1 MKSEGITGVKRSRA
15 VIEGKNCVWPVQV
28 WGTEEFKAVLN
39 TAVWIGAQVQLF
51 TALHRSGS
59 ERTVHLVLQK
69 LDRHFRS
76 NNFNLRI
83 EVDEVT
89 N

>member
-1 MKSEGITGVKRSRA
+1 MKAKGITGVEDAGA
-15 VIEGKNCVWPVQV
+15 VVEGKNRVGPVQV
-28 WGTEEFKAVLN
+28 GGTEKFKAVLN
-39 TAVWIGAQVQLF
+39 TTLWVGAQVQLLS
-51 TALHRSGS
+51 ALHRSGS

>member
-1 MKSEGITGVKRSRA
+1 
-15 VIEGKNCVWPVQV
+15 
-28 WGTEEFKAVLN
+28 
-39 TAVWIGAQVQLF
+39 
-51 TALHRSGS
+51 
-59 ERTVHLVLQK
+59 VHLVLQK